1 MAGFEPVSLEGKGVL
16 VVGAART
23 GVAAAR
29 FCSARGARVTVSEIR
44 PEPELGEVA
53 GELIRLRVALECGG
67 HRWQTFV
74 DQDLILPSP
83 GVPAELPELQ
93 AARAAGVPIWSEVEL
108 AARFLRG
115 RWVGVTGSNGKTTT
129 SVLLGHMLSVARIST
144 QVGGNIGVPL
154 ISLVETSSERSVTVC
169 ELSSFQLELTEKLRP
184 DIGVLLNLTPDHLD
198 RHPSFDVYIAAKMK
212 IFSNQ
217 RPSDAAIVNADDA
230 ATSRTLGQIPSTL
243 YRFSRAQPVAAGT
256 FLDSGKI
263 FFRRGNEVTPLL
275 EQAEIPLRGSH
286 NLENVL
292 AAACAA
298 RLVGASPESVREG
311 VRTFAG
317 VEHRL
322 EFVAEVNGV
331 QFFNDSKAT
340 NVDSTLKA
348 IEAFAGGLIL
358 ILGGKDKGSDY
369 SVLRDALQQRARH
382 VLLIGQA
389 AEKIARQIEGT
400 VPASHAETLDRAVQ
414 LGFEM
419 ARPGDVLLLAPACAS
434 FDQFENYE
442 HRGRVFKHEVRKIAS
457 ARGGLA
463 G

>member
-1 MAGFEPVSLEGKGVL
+1 VL

-23 GVAAAR
+23 GLAVAR
-29 FCSARGARVTVSEIR
+29 FCAARGARVTLSEIR
-44 PEPELGEVA
+44 PQAQLGEVT
-53 GELIRLRVALECGG
+53 GELLRLGVVLECGG
-67 HRWQTFV
+67 HREDTFRK
-74 DQDLILPSP
+74 QDLIVPSP
-83 GVPAELPELQ
+83 GVPPGLPELQ
-93 AARAAGVPIWSEVEL
+93 AARAAGRRIWSEVEL
-108 AARFLRG
+108 AGRFLRG
-115 RWVGVTGSNGKTTT
+115 RLVGITGSNGKTTT
-129 SVLLGHMLSVARIST
+129 SALLGHILAVGGIAT

-154 ISLVETSSERSVTVC
+154 ISLVESSTKHSVTVC

-184 DIGVLLNLTPDHLD
+184 DVALLLNLTADHLD
-198 RHPSFDVYIAAKMK
+198 RHPNFESYVAAKMK

-217 RPSDAAIVNADDA
+217 RPRDAAVVNAGDVV
-230 ATSRTLGQIPSTL
+230 TTRLLNQIPSAL
-243 YRFSRAQPVAAGT
+243 YRFSRKETISAGT
-256 FLDSGKI
+256 FLDGGRI
-263 FFRRGNEVTPLL
+263 IFRRGSEVTPLL
-275 EQAEIPLRGSH
+275 DQADISLRGAH

-298 RLVGASPESVREG
+298 RLVGASPESVRAG
-311 VRTFAG
+311 VSSFAG

-331 QFFNDSKAT
+331 EFFNDSKAT

-348 IEAFAGGLIL
+348 IDAFPRGLIL

-369 SVLRDALQQRARH
+369 TVLRDALRMRVVH

-389 AEKIARQIEGT
+389 ADKIARQIEGA
-400 VPASHAETLDRAVQ
+400 VPFSHAGTLERAVQ

-419 ARPGDVLLLAPACAS
+419 ANPGNILLLAPACAS

-442 HRGRVFKHEVRKIAS
+442 HRGRVFKHEVRKIAC
-457 ARGGLA
+457 ARGVLTPPVAGLT